1 MAYDKNIDYQKK
13 INEALAAGNKSLASS
28 LEVSRNEKIAGMN
41 ASGTNTNSYAPTYN
55 LSGQNG
61 PSKDYAA
68 ELNKLLGSNP
78 TNYDD
83 SIVALVQQN
92 YDGRNAKIAA
102 DPSLSKYANDDVMA
116 AARKYL
122 DSANNYKTT
131 QDALKNIQSISGMNY
146 QSPYAQDIQSL
157 MSGLM
162 NLGEFNYNFN
172 DDPSYKAYE
181 KKFGILG
188 DRAMADTL
196 GEVATMTGGLPS
208 SYAVSAASQAK
219 NQWNEKLTD
228 VIPGLM
234 DAAYRRYQAGIDNDM
249 RMTGI
254 LGDLDANMYSR
265 FADSKNSSMD
275 AAQWMADYG
284 YNASR
289 DQVADQQYK
298 GETDYRASRDKILD
312 EQWMKQFS
320 ADEQQRMIQNAI
332 DNRQVS
338 VSEGNL
344 ALSRVK
350 YKDSKDEEAAND
362 TTYYGEM
369 YQEMLSSG
377 DPEGWIAENAGVL
390 TKEELEWLR
399 KNMPNGSG
407 TGGGLFE

>member
-41 ASGTNTNSYAPTYN
+41 TSGTNTNNYAPTYN

-68 ELNKLLGSNP
+68 ELNNLLGSNP

-83 SIVALVQQN
+83 SIVSLVQQN

-102 DPSLSKYANDDVMA
+102 DPSLSKHANDDVMA

-146 QSPYAQDIQSL
+146 ESPYAQDIQSL

-162 NLGEFNYNFN
+162 NRGEFNYNFN

-188 DRAMADTL
+188 ERAMADTL

-234 DAAYRRYQAGIDNDM
+234 DAAYQRYQTRIDNDM
-249 RMTGI
+249 RMTGM

-265 FADSKNSSMD
+265 FADSKSDSMN
-275 AAQWMADYG
+275 AAQWMANYG
-284 YNASR
+284 YDASR

-350 YKDSKDEEAAND
+350 YKDGKDEEAAND